1 MPPIDPALPQA
12 VVVADGDRLR
22 VDLSGDLDLAGRSLL
37 DDVLDKVTAAPPT
50 SVLVDLTAVTFLS
63 SDALNFL
70 ARVRQHAVSGGHEVT
85 LAGARRTALRVLEVS
100 GFTKVFRIAEAP

>member
-22 VDLSGDLDLAGRSLL
+22 VDLVGDLDLAVRPLL
-37 DDVLDKVTAAPPT
+37 EDILGKITAAPP
-50 SVLVDLTAVTFLS
+50 VAIVVDLTAVTFLS

-70 ARVRQHAVSGGHEVT
+70 ARVRQHAATGGFEVT
-85 LAGARRTALRVLEVS
+85 LAGARRAALRALEVS
-100 GFTKVFRIAEAP
+100 GFTQAFPIVEAP